1 MSKAIKRIGLQFFAR
16 HQPRYYSL
24 MQNADNGEADIVI
37 YGDITSWRYQES
49 DVSSYTLSRQIAGL
63 DVDTINVYIN
73 SYGGETAE
81 GLAIYNELRRHKAK
95 IRTVSDGFACSAA
108 SIVFM
113 AGDERL
119 MNPASLLMIHNA
131 WSSASGNAEELRK
144 AADDLETIST
154 TAAAVYREA
163 VNIPDGQLDQLLAAE
178 SWITPEQAVAW
189 GFATGIAGPGA
200 ANKPQQCARQLVY
213 DRLTKTPEPE
223 APAEKTVATF
233 LCALGAKG
241 E

>member
-1 MSKAIKRIGLQFFAR
+1 MKRK
-16 HQPRYYSL
+16 PKYYSL
-24 MQNADNGEADIVI
+24 IQNEESREADIVI

-49 DVSSYTLSRQIAGL
+49 DVSSYSLSRQIAGL
-63 DVDTINVYIN
+63 DADAINVYIN

-81 GLAIYNELRRHKAK
+81 GMAIYNELRRHKAK
-95 IRTVSDGFACSAA
+95 IRTVCDGFACSAA
-108 SIVFM
+108 SLVFM
-113 AGDERL
+113 AGDERI

-131 WSSASGNAEELRK
+131 WSFASGSAEELRK

-154 TAAAVYREA
+154 TAAAAYREA
-163 VNIPDGQLDQLLAAE
+163 VNIPDGQLEQLLAAE

-189 GFATGIAGPGA
+189 GFATAIASGA
-200 ANKPQQCARQLVY
+200 AGNSPKQCARQLVY
-213 DRLTKTPEPE
+213 DQLAAMPAPQ

-241 E
+241 V